1 MNQDIYL
8 KITYFLNVLQLAK
21 TNKFIVTIES
31 IPDANRLPSKTK
43 TLAGEFLKNKAI
55 INFR

>member
-1 MNQDIYL
+1 M
-8 KITYFLNVLQLAK
+8 AK